1 MPAASTPAD
10 ASAQA
15 ANFNQTGLRQYAAWN
30 IAAAVAAFEQAA
42 EAAPENPEY
51 HLNLARAYARAG
63 RYDNAMRSLGDY
75 LHVETDESLAAR
87 YERMFSSAFDKVE
100 ERLVAGSERLQLPM
114 PLTGKAI
121 QMWLEYRLTLG
132 RQRLVETE
140 PAVWAA
146 ALVQAVN
153 TANLSKMP
161 RKQVAAVFEVSEQAL
176 AERFDA
182 LEATL
187 DLIPADYRY
196 FIGEENPLDK
206 LVEAAQLLDQEN
218 RASKDEQTTD

>member
-1 MPAASTPAD
+1 M
-10 ASAQA
+10 
-15 ANFNQTGLRQYAAWN
+15 
-30 IAAAVAAFEQAA
+30 AAFEQAA
-42 EAAPENPEY
+42 AAAPDNPEY

-75 LHVETDESLAAR
+75 LHVETDEELAAR
-87 YERMFSSAFDKVE
+87 YERMFSSAFDHVE
-100 ERLVAGSERLQLPM
+100 ERLVAGSELLDLPVQ
-114 PLTGKAI
+114 LTGKAI

-132 RQRLVETE
+132 RERLVETR
-140 PAVWAA
+140 PAAWAA

-176 AERFDA
+176 AERFNA
-182 LEATL
+182 LETTL

-206 LVEAAQLLDQEN
+206 LVEAAKLLDQED
-218 RASKDEQTTD
+218 RAGNNDQTTV